1 MKKVFVVED
10 IDCANC
16 ARKLEEA
23 IQNIEGVESASLNF
37 LTGKLTVQAAD
48 DQFDDVMKKI
58 VKTAKKIEP
67 DCRIG
72 L

>member
-23 IQNIEGVESASLNF
+23 IQKIEGVESASLNF
-37 LTGKLTVQAAD
+37 LAGKLTVQAVD

-67 DCRIG
+67 DCRIC